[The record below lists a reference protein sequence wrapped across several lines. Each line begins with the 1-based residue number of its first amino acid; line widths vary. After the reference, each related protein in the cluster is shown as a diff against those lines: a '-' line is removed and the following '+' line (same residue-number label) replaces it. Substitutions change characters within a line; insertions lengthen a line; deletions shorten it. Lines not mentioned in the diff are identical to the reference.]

1 MTRPSTLLA
10 DRALLSHKQIRV
22 KNPVIIGSRGSD
34 LALWQAHFVQ
44 QQLREIGVSSS
55 IEIIKTK
62 GDAIQYLS
70 FDKIEGK
77 GFFTKEIEDALLART
92 IDLAVHS
99 HKDLETNSPAG
110 LTIAAVS
117 ERADA
122 RELLLIHP
130 DAVDSSEPW
139 QFKKEARIGT
149 SSARRKAQ
157 LLHARPDAVATD
169 IRGNVPT
176 RVQKLRNGEF
186 DAILLAKAGVDR
198 LQLDLSDLH
207 VLPLEVNELVP
218 APAQGVLA
226 MQTRSDDAE
235 LISVLKSLNAHT
247 VQRNIYIERR
257 VLNRLQGGC
266 QLPLGVHANYQ
277 ENHFHV
283 WVAFAKSWNAPILK
297 FDIAGTDESELIE
310 QILLRINQ

>member
-1 MTRPSTLLA
+1 L
-10 DRALLSHKQIRV
+10 
-22 KNPVIIGSRGSD
+22 KNHVIIGSRGSD

-44 QQLREIGVSSS
+44 NQLSDIGVKSN

-62 GDAIQYLS
+62 GDAIQHLS

-77 GFFTKEIEDALLART
+77 GFFTKEIEDALIAGT

-99 HKDLETNSPAG
+99 HKDLETQSPDG

-122 RELLLIHP
+122 REILLIHP
-130 DAVDSSEPW
+130 DAFDASAPW

-157 LLHARPDAVATD
+157 LLQARPDAVAVD

-176 RVQKLRNGEF
+176 RVQKLRDAEF

-198 LQLDLSDLH
+198 LQLNLSDLH
-207 VLPLEVNELVP
+207 VLPLDVNELVP

-226 MQTRSDDAE
+226 LQTRSNDLLLLE
-235 LISVLKSLNAHT
+235 LLNALNSVQ
-247 VQRNIYIERR
+247 VQRNIHIERR
-257 VLNRLQGGC
+257 VLNRMQGGC
-266 QLPLGVHANYQ
+266 QLPLGVHAIYQ
-277 ENHFHV
+277 DNTFHV
-283 WVAFAKSWNAPILK
+283 WVAFAKSWNEPVLK
-297 FDIAGTDESELIE
+297 FELQGTDESQLIE
-310 QILLRINQ
+310 QILHRIQ

>member
-1 MTRPSTLLA
+1 L
-10 DRALLSHKQIRV
+10 

-44 QQLREIGVSSS
+44 QQLQDAGVTSV

-62 GDAIQYLS
+62 GDAIQHLS

-77 GFFTKEIEDALLART
+77 GFFTKEIEEALLAGT
-92 IDLAVHS
+92 IDIAVHS
-99 HKDLETNSPAG
+99 HKDLETQSPDG
-110 LTIAAVS
+110 LVVAAVS

-122 RELLLIHP
+122 RELLLIRR
-130 DAVDSSEPW
+130 
-139 QFKKEARIGT
+139 EAADNTAKWNLKNNARVGT

-157 LLHARPDAVATD
+157 LLQARPDAKPVD

-176 RVQKLRNGEF
+176 RIQKLRNGDF

-198 LQLDLSDLH
+198 LQLDVSDLNAIP
-207 VLPLEVNELVP
+207 LPIHELVP

-226 MQTRSDDAE
+226 IQTRSDDAD
-235 LISVLKSLNAHT
+235 LIATLSQLNAPQI
-247 VQRNIYIERR
+247 QRSINIERR

-266 QLPLGVHANYQ
+266 QLPLGVHAQYQ
-277 ENHFHV
+277 DGSYHV
-283 WVAFAKSWNAPILK
+283 WVAYAPAWNGPVNQFNVTGIDDLQLIEEILK
-297 FDIAGTDESELIE
+297 
-310 QILLRINQ
+310 RIQNT

>member
-1 MTRPSTLLA
+1 L
-10 DRALLSHKQIRV
+10 
-22 KNPVIIGSRGSD
+22 KNHVIIGSRGSD

-44 QQLREIGVSSS
+44 KQLNDIGMNST

-62 GDAIQYLS
+62 GDTIQHLS

-77 GFFTKEIEDALLART
+77 GFFTKEIEEALLAGT

-99 HKDLETNSPAG
+99 HKDLETQSPEG

-130 DAVDSSEPW
+130 SAFEASAPW
-139 QFKKEARIGT
+139 QFKKNARIGT

-157 LLHARPDAVATD
+157 LLHARPDAVAVD

-176 RVQKLRNGEF
+176 RVQKLRNGDF

-198 LQLDLSDLH
+198 LQLSLSDLH
-207 VLPLEVNELVP
+207 VLPLNINELVP
-218 APAQGVLA
+218 APAQGALA
-226 MQTRSDDAE
+226 IQTRSNDVQ
-235 LISVLKSLNAHT
+235 LIEKLSALNSAQ
-247 VQRNIYIERR
+247 VQRNIHIERK
-257 VLNRLQGGC
+257 VLNRMQGGC

-277 ENHFHV
+277 NNQFHV
-283 WVAFAKSWNAPILK
+283 WVAFATSWNEPVLK
-297 FDIAGTDESELIE
+297 FELTGTDDSQLIE
-310 QILLRINQ
+310 QILQRIQQS

>member
-1 MTRPSTLLA
+1 M
-10 DRALLSHKQIRV
+10 

-44 QQLREIGVSSS
+44 QQLRDAGVTSV

-62 GDAIQYLS
+62 GDAIQHLS

-77 GFFTKEIEDALLART
+77 GFFTKEIEEALLAKT

-99 HKDLETNSPAG
+99 HKDLETQSPEG
-110 LTIAAVS
+110 LVVAAVS

-122 RELLLIHP
+122 RELLLIRRESA
-130 DAVDSSEPW
+130 DNTAKWSL
-139 QFKKEARIGT
+139 KNNARVGT

-157 LLHARPDAVATD
+157 LLQARPDATPVD

-176 RVQKLRNGEF
+176 RIQKLRNGDF

-198 LQLDLSDLH
+198 LQLDVSDLH
-207 VLPLEVNELVP
+207 AIPLPIHELVP

-226 MQTRSDDAE
+226 IQTRSDDAD
-235 LISVLKSLNAHT
+235 LIATLSQLNAPQI
-247 VQRNIYIERR
+247 QRSINIERR
-257 VLNRLQGGC
+257 VLNQLQGGC
-266 QLPLGVHANYQ
+266 QLPLGVHAQYQ
-277 ENHFHV
+277 DGSYHV
-283 WVAFAKSWNAPILK
+283 WVAYAPAWNGPVNQFNVTGIDDLQLIEEILK
-297 FDIAGTDESELIE
+297 
-310 QILLRINQ
+310 RIQNT

>member
-1 MTRPSTLLA
+1 
-10 DRALLSHKQIRV
+10 V

-44 QQLREIGVSSS
+44 RQLSEIGVSST

-62 GDAIQYLS
+62 GDAIQHLS

-77 GFFTKEIEDALLART
+77 GFFTKEIEDALLAGT

-99 HKDLETNSPAG
+99 HKDLETQSPEG

-117 ERADA
+117 ERADP

-130 DAVDSSEPW
+130 DAHDESLPW

-157 LLHARPDAVATD
+157 LLHARPDAVPVD

-198 LQLDLSDLH
+198 LQLDLSDLV
-207 VLPLEVNELVP
+207 VLPLDVSELVP

-226 MQTRSDDAE
+226 LQTRSDDTA
-235 LISVLKSLNAHT
+235 LIEKLNALNSAQI
-247 VQRNIYIERR
+247 QRNIHIERK
-257 VLNRLQGGC
+257 VLNQMQGGC
-266 QLPLGVHANYQ
+266 QLPLGVHAKYQ
-277 ENHFHV
+277 QGNFHV
-283 WVAFAKSWNAPILK
+283 WVAFAKSWNDVVLK
-297 FDIAGTDESELIE
+297 FELTGTDEVQLIE
-310 QILLRINQ
+310 QILQRIQ

>member
-1 MTRPSTLLA
+1 M
-10 DRALLSHKQIRV
+10 

-44 QQLREIGVSSS
+44 KKLADIGIAST

-62 GDAIQYLS
+62 GDAIQNLS

-77 GFFTKEIEDALLART
+77 GFFTKEIEEALLAGS

-99 HKDLETNSPAG
+99 HKDLETQSPEG

-117 ERADA
+117 ERADP
-122 RELLLIHP
+122 REILLIHP
-130 DAVDSSEPW
+130 DAIDSNAAW
-139 QFKKEARIGT
+139 HFKHGARVGT
-149 SSARRKAQ
+149 SSSRRKAQ
-157 LLHARPDAVATD
+157 LLHIRPDVTLAD

-176 RVQKLRNGEF
+176 RIQKLRDGEF

-198 LQLDLSDLH
+198 LQLDVSDLH
-207 VLPLEVNELVP
+207 AIALDIADLVP

-226 MQTRSDDAE
+226 LQTRVSDTD
-235 LISVLKSLNAHT
+235 LILSLEKINSRQ
-247 VQRNIYIERR
+247 VQQCIGIERT

-266 QLPLGVHANYQ
+266 QLPLGVHAQYHSNEY
-277 ENHFHV
+277 HV
-283 WVAFAKSWNAPILK
+283 WVAFASSWNQQLMTFDIKGNDGEQLIEDILK
-297 FDIAGTDESELIE
+297 
-310 QILLRINQ
+310 RIQR

>member
-1 MTRPSTLLA
+1 M
-10 DRALLSHKQIRV
+10 

-44 QQLREIGVSSS
+44 QKLSNIGVNS
-55 IEIIKTK
+55 IIQIIKTK
-62 GDAIQYLS
+62 GDTIQHLS

-77 GFFTKEIEDALLART
+77 GFFTKEIEDALLAGT

-99 HKDLETNSPAG
+99 HKDLETQSPAG
-110 LTIAAVS
+110 LAIAAVS

-130 DAVDSSEPW
+130 SAFDAASRW
-139 QFKKEARIGT
+139 HFKKDARVGT

-157 LLHARPDAVATD
+157 LLHTRPDAVAVD

-207 VLPLEVNELVP
+207 VLPLDVIELVP

-226 MQTRSDDAE
+226 LQTRSDDTA
-235 LISVLKSLNAHT
+235 LIEALKALNSVT
-247 VQRNIYIERR
+247 VQRTIHIERK
-257 VLNRLQGGC
+257 VLNRMQGGC
-266 QLPLGVHANYQ
+266 QLPLGVHAKYQ
-277 ENHFHV
+277 ENNFHV
-283 WVAFAKSWNAPILK
+283 SVAFAKAWNEPVLK
-297 FDIAGTDESELIE
+297 FELTGTDESQLIE
-310 QILLRINQ
+310 QILQRIQQS